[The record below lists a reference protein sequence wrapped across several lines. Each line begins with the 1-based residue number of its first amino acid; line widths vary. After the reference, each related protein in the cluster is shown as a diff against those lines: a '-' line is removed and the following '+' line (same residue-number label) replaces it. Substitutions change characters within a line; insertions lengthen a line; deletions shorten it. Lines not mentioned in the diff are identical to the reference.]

1 MYGKKTW
8 GGPVDPF
15 ILVKYLNADK
25 DKGSDPISSL
35 LIFEWKDLDLVG
47 IPDPNGFGNV
57 SSKPPSNRVASA
69 YLIGSIATGDLQGKG
84 GECGQV
90 Q

>member
-15 ILVKYLNADK
+15 ILVKYLSADK
-25 DKGSDPISSL
+25 DKEDPVSSL

-47 IPDPNGFGNV
+47 VPDPNGYGNV
-57 SSKPPSNRVASA
+57 RSPKTV
-69 YLIGSIATGDLQGKG
+69 LDLLQLRFF
-84 GECGQV
+84 
-90 Q
+90 